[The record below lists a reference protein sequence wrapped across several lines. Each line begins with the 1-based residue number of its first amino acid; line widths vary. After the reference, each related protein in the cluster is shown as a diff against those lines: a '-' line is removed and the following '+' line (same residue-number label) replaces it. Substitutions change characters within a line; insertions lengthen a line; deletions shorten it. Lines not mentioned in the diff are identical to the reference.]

1 MNGRLAIIR
10 DGQIIKFVKKPY
22 KVGFNAE
29 LGLKMGKEVLYIT
42 ERAVFRLTGEGL
54 VLEEYAPGVDIERD
68 ILAKM
73 EFKPIISRHLQPMDD
88 AVFRDGPWAYW
99 RWLRGLLGVDDGVT
113 DYPWSPGLGVYVYY
127 QCPTT
132 GHG

>member
-1 MNGRLAIIR
+1 MINGRLAIVR
-10 DGQIIKFVKKPY
+10 DGPIIKFVRRPY
-22 KVGFNAE
+22 KVGFNAG

-73 EFKPIISRHLQPMDD
+73 EFKP
-88 AVFRDGPWAYW
+88 
-99 RWLRGLLGVDDGVT
+99 
-113 DYPWSPGLGVYVYY
+113 
-127 QCPTT
+127 
-132 GHG
+132 